1 MSREMTRTARNLCL
15 LQLPANALLLWLA
28 YEWLSMGES
37 TLARLLGSAAAALSI
52 LALAC
57 WLHGATFASFRR
69 GAEPG
74 VVAAFRTALRNLPPL
89 LLMALAALALYGFL
103 AWWAG
108 YSATPAAKLA
118 SWLTFHFRKPV
129 KPSTILGCFDAVLWM
144 VRWVLLPA
152 DLLPLFSGVA
162 SRGWRG
168 FDEFGWRRY
177 SRLYRLEVPLLT
189 LCALWLPFRLL
200 NWVIRAGSFRLELLS
215 FALRIGIAYLLFVAA
230 AVLLAFLT
238 SRGKPAASQLNT
250 VASP

>member
-1 MSREMTRTARNLCL
+1 MSRTTRTLCL
-15 LQLPANALLLWLA
+15 LHLPANALLLWLS
-28 YEWLSMGES
+28 YEWLSLPES
-37 TLARLLGSAAAALSI
+37 TLARLVESAAAALSI

-74 VVAAFRTALRNLPPL
+74 AGAAFRTALRNLPPL
-89 LLMALAALALYGFL
+89 LLMVLAAMAVYCFL

-118 SWLTFHFRKPV
+118 SWLTLHFRKPV
-129 KPSTILGCFDAVLWM
+129 KPATVLRYFNAVLWM

-168 FDEFGWRRY
+168 FGEFGWRRY
-177 SRLYRLEVPLLT
+177 SRLYRLEVPLLA

-200 NWVIRAGSFRLELLS
+200 DWGIRAGSFRLEMLS
-215 FALRIGIAYLLFVAA
+215 FALRIGAAYLLFVAA

-238 SRGKPAASQLNT
+238 SRGKPAASQLKT